1 VSTWWLLIRL
11 WLIVQT
17 VLVAGAWI
25 FTPFKLLDSRGY
37 TLIFAVAAIWSVFE
51 IRRSDVNSQQ
61 VGRDVRKTLRRL
73 KRPLPAT
80 VGAIWVI
87 SLIGGLAWLS
97 VYADTLSYR
106 LPRML
111 HWLAAKQWHWIP
123 SDDSRINAVG
133 LNMELVWMPFYKML
147 RGDRL
152 LFLLNLSAYTLLPGL
167 FFSFLRGMKV
177 TGRTAWNWMWI
188 LPGGYVFALQAA
200 SLGNDSYAAVVALGA
215 MAFAFRARKTA
226 NVPEAWLSILAAGF
240 LTGIKQ
246 VAVPFG
252 LVWLPAIIPAIG
264 LLRRRVGASVFV
276 IAIATLVSFLPL
288 TIANVKNAGT
298 WQGFTKAELRRFE
311 QNTPVWGIIG
321 GSFSVIVHNLT
332 PPVFPLAQRW
342 NALMGQFTS
351 GTQLGSHFRYDYGIA
366 MLQALV
372 AEHSA
377 SMGLGVVALLIA
389 TRLAK
394 RSPARSPAVDW
405 TIRAIRI
412 APFFAAL
419 IFLARSSVS
428 FEPRLVTPYYPFFIP
443 IFLAPVGIS
452 HVVRRRWWQRLA
464 IAANLVTLAVLVTSR
479 QRPMLP
485 MLAITERLSAHNPQS
500 AVAAKLKS
508 AFVTP
513 HLARNEIFPKIH
525 ASIPESE
532 KIVGYA
538 VGHQPF
544 LEIALWYPMGS
555 RRVVRINASDTAED
569 IRAKGIRYVLVD
581 PSAIEGHPIDEW
593 LSRYRGKVV
602 AQFEA
607 TLVHQY
613 QGWIAYVVR
622 LDD

>member
-1 VSTWWLLIRL
+1 MSTWWLLIRL

-25 FTPFKLLDSRGY
+25 LTPFKLLDARGY
-37 TLIFAVAAIWSVFE
+37 TVIFVVAAIWSVSE
-51 IRRSDVNSQQ
+51 VRRSRIDSEQ
-61 VGRDVRKTLRRL
+61 VRRDLRKTVRRF

-80 VGAIWVI
+80 IGAIWLI

-111 HWLAAKQWHWIP
+111 HWLAEKQWLWIP
-123 SDDSRINAVG
+123 SDDSRINAIG
-133 LNMELVWMPFYKML
+133 LNMELVWMPFYTML
-147 RGDRL
+147 KGDRL

-167 FFSFLRGMKV
+167 FFSFLRGMRIA
-177 TGRTAWNWMWI
+177 GRTAWNWMWI

-200 SLGNDSYAAVVALGA
+200 SLGNDAYAAVVALAA

-226 NVPEAWLSILAAGF
+226 DVREAWLSILAAGF

-252 LVWLPAIIPAIG
+252 LLWLPAIIPTLG
-264 LLRRRVGASVFV
+264 LMRRRIGTSVLV
-276 IAIATLVSFLPL
+276 IAVATLVSFLPL
-288 TIANVKNAGT
+288 TIQNTVNAGT

-311 QNTPVWGIIG
+311 QNTPVWGVIG

-332 PPVFPLAQRW
+332 PPVFPFAQRW
-342 NALMGQFTS
+342 NALMAEFTS

-389 TRLAK
+389 TRVAK
-394 RSPARSPAVDW
+394 RSSTKSPTVDW

-412 APFFAAL
+412 APFFAVL
-419 IFLARSSVS
+419 FFLARSSVS

-443 IFLAPVGIS
+443 IFLAPIGIS
-452 HVVRRRWWQRLA
+452 QVVRRRWWQRLA
-464 IAANLVTLAVLVTSR
+464 IAANLVTIAVLVTSR

-485 MLAITERLSAHNPQS
+485 MLAITERLAARNPQS

-513 HLARNEIFPKIH
+513 HLARNKIFPKIH

-555 RRVVRINASDTAED
+555 RRVVRINAADTAES

-581 PSAIEGHPIDEW
+581 PSAVEARPIDEW
-593 LSRYRGKVV
+593 LVRYRGKVV